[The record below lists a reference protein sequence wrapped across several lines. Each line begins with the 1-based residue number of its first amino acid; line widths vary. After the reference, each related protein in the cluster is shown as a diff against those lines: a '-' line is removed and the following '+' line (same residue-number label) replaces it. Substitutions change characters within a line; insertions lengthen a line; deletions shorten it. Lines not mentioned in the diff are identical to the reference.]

1 MKIMITVEMKIEKLP
16 VTDGVDEDDGD
27 EDARDKKLTPLSSR
41 RRCHQCASPP
51 VENCNI
57 SNLNL
62 QIYIVYKYNSGYVQ
76 MY

>member
-41 RRCHQCASPP
+41 RSCHQRASPP
-51 VENCNI
+51 FENCIKSDSANI
-57 SNLNL
+57 QSL
-62 QIYIVYKYNSGYVQ
+62 QI
-76 MY
+76 

>member
-1 MKIMITVEMKIEKLP
+1 MMENNGADDAHDEEDEKAP

-41 RRCHQCASPP
+41 RRCHQCTSPP
-51 VENCNI
+51 FENFNI

-62 QIYIVYKYNSGYVQ
+62 QI
-76 MY
+76 

>member
-1 MKIMITVEMKIEKLP
+1 MMENNGADDAHDDAHDEEDEKAP
-16 VTDGVDEDDGD
+16 VTDGIDEDDGD

-51 VENCNI
+51 FENFNI

-62 QIYIVYKYNSGYVQ
+62 QI
-76 MY
+76 

>member
-41 RRCHQCASPP
+41 RSCHQRASPP
-51 VENCNI
+51 FENFNI

-62 QIYIVYKYNSGYVQ
+62 QIYIVYKCNSSYVQ